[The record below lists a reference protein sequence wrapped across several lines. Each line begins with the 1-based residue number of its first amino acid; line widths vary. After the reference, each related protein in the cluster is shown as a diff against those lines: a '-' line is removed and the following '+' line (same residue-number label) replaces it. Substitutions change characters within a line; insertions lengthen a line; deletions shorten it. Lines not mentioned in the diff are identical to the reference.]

1 MREGNPAAYFKGMLS
16 LLPKDMSLRD
26 TNRANTLESFPAT
39 QALIERVIREREAE
53 VAVLD
58 KKSPEIVR

>member
-1 MREGNPAAYFKGMLS
+1 VREGNPAAYFKGMLS

-58 KKSPEIVR
+58 KKSPDIVR

>member
-1 MREGNPAAYFKGMLS
+1 MREIPE
-16 LLPKDMSLRD
+16 LLALDVGSHNRPDWLRQPQEHSKLD
-26 TNRANTLESFPAT
+26 SFPAT

-53 VAVLD
+53 VVVLD

>member
-1 MREGNPAAYFKGMLS
+1 VREGNPAAYFKGMLS

>member
-1 MREGNPAAYFKGMLS
+1 VREGNPAAYFKGMLS
-16 LLPKDMSLRD
+16 LLPRDMSLRD

-58 KKSPEIVR
+58 KKSPEIVG

>member
-1 MREGNPAAYFKGMLS
+1 VREGNPAAYFKGMLS
-16 LLPKDMSLRD
+16 LLPRDMSLRD